1 MKNLNKKAVVT
12 YTLNDTELK
21 AVNSM
26 VGLIGQAEKLS
37 ATRNEV
43 IVQTSEMFAKTVGTN
58 PTFEQWTELVNQLTM
73 LSIKQL
79 GIAESTFKNYLTD
92 IYKNCEIMFDLVKPK
107 NKVVQLFQWQK
118 QGLS

>member
-1 MKNLNKKAVVT
+1 M
-12 YTLNDTELK
+12 D
-21 AVNSM
+21 
-26 VGLIGQAEKLS
+26 
-37 ATRNEV
+37 
-43 IVQTSEMFAKTVGTN
+43 
-58 PTFEQWTELVNQLTM
+58 ELVNQLTA

>member
-1 MKNLNKKAVVT
+1 VNKLKTLKGSITMKKLNKKAVVT

-58 PTFEQWTELVNQLTM
+58 PTFEQWTELVNQLT
-73 LSIKQL
+73 SVINQT
-79 GIAESTFKNYLTD
+79 AR
-92 IYKNCEIMFDLVKPK
+92 NC
-107 NKVVQLFQWQK
+107 
-118 QGLS
+118 